1 MLITMRVIV
10 VLGLIGLVLPGI
22 VTTVSVGTATAQ
34 RACDFWGSETA
45 PDATSYSAR
54 FEVFG
59 PSGLGWECYTVGAFG
74 GERHVASLGLIPDG
88 RRVPVG
94 EPT

>member
-1 MLITMRVIV
+1 MVMRVVV

-22 VTTVSVGTATAQ
+22 VTTVSVGRATAQ
-34 RACDFWGSETA
+34 RACDFWGVQTA
-45 PDATSYSAR
+45 PGAASYSAR

-59 PSGLGWECYTVGAFG
+59 PSGIGWECYTVGSFG

-94 EPT
+94 APS